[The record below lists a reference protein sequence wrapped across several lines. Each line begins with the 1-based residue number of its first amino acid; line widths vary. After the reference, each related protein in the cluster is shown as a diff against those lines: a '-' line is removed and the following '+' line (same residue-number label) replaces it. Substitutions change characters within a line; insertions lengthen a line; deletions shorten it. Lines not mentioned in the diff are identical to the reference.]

1 MTNNKITFAG
11 IENSMTQLR
20 KQLGGFSYL
29 GATKQSAK
37 MQYSYNNGTA
47 TYCVYLAPA
56 NMADKNRSV
65 CPVSKH
71 CKDFCLNGSGRNKG
85 DILGR
90 GVEHSTINKSR
101 IKKTL
106 AYWDN
111 HNAFMEL
118 LILEILHNKVI
129 AESKGMAFSVRL
141 NGTSDLNPEDFV
153 YRGKNILQWFPNVQF
168 YDYTKVPSR
177 FYLIDKYPN
186 YDLTF
191 SFNGYNWK
199 QCESFLHRGGKV
211 AVVFDCDLPE
221 TYKGWKVTDANGYD
235 MRYLDE
241 PQTIMGLHY
250 HRTANDYKSGR
261 YNRAKTPFVI
271 DAEDIIF

>member
-1 MTNNKITFAG
+1 METITFDAFQHS
-11 IENSMTQLR
+11 ITALR
-20 KQLGGFSYL
+20 KQLGVSYL
-29 GATKQSAK
+29 GGIKQSAK
-37 MQYSYNNGTA
+37 MQYSYNNGTL
-47 TYCVYLAPA
+47 TYCLYLAPA
-56 NMADKNRSV
+56 NMADENRTV
-65 CPVSKH
+65 CPVSAT
-71 CKDFCLNGSGRNKG
+71 CRDFCLNGSGRNKG
-85 DILGR
+85 DILMR
-90 GVEHSTINKSR
+90 GIKNSKINQSR

-111 HNAFMEL
+111 KDVFMEL
-118 LILEILHNKVI
+118 MILEILSAQIKAKALNM
-129 AESKGMAFSVRL
+129 GFSVRL

-153 YRGKNILQWFPNVQF
+153 YQGRNILEWFPEVQF

-211 AVVFDCDLPE
+211 AVVFDCDLP
-221 TYKGWKVTDANGYD
+221 TTFRGWVVEDAND
-235 MRYLDE
+235 TDTRYLNT
-241 PQTIMGLHY
+241 PQTIQGLHY

-261 YNRAKTPFVI
+261 YRREKTPFII
-271 DAEDIIF
+271 DIEDIVF